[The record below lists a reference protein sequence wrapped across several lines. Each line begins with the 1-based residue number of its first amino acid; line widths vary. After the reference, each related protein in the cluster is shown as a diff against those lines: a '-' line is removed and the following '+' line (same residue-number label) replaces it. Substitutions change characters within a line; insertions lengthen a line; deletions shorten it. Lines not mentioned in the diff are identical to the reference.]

1 MSKLVLVRASD
12 IASMQFDSVTD
23 ACHGLSSFHFAHLC
37 DADKSAVRRLISRVS
52 EKSFRRGFQQGY
64 DSRKRGDAM
73 CDLHQWR
80 FSTDLDYAVSAHGTY
95 HNSSDQRLEIEC
107 HLRRVGLGDSADGT
121 NRQTWAD
128 ILSRLFRIR
137 RRKNMSAKLRFGVL
151 RRDGFRCVYCGLTAS
166 QSELHVDHVVPVVD
180 GGSDDIENLVTSCIE
195 CNLGKGRTRV

>member
-1 MSKLVLVRASD
+1 MSELVLVRASD

-23 ACHGLSSFHFAHLC
+23 ACHGLSSLHFAHLC
-37 DADKSAVRRLISRVS
+37 DADKAAVRRLIARVS

-64 DSRKRGDAM
+64 DSRKRGDTL

-80 FSTDLDYAVSAHGTY
+80 FDTDLDYAVSAHGT
-95 HNSSDQRLEIEC
+95 HHSSSGERLEIEC
-107 HLRRVGLGDSADGT
+107 HLSKVGLGGRLDGT
-121 NRQTWAD
+121 NRQTWAS

-137 RRKNMSAKLRFGVL
+137 RRRNMSAKLRFHVL